1 MGRSNRGRFTGLAL
15 LALLPAALTA
25 CGSGSQ
31 SGDTPPTGKAPAEEA
46 AAKSRERVQAYLD
59 ALTARDAAAG
69 RSQLCAPMH
78 AAFDS
83 AATGPN
89 GDFADHFTVP
99 EATIT
104 EVRSGPNGQEVSAS
118 ITVAAGSRK
127 AARSLLFT
135 VTRNG
140 ADWCISGEAP
150 GKRAVEPTAD
160 PAGPPPPAMAP
171 SPVSSQ

>member
-1 MGRSNRGRFTGLAL
+1 MDRSHRGRFAALAL
-15 LALLPAALTA
+15 AFALTPALAA
-25 CGSGSQ
+25 CGSGDEGAATAP
-31 SGDTPPTGKAPAEEA
+31 SGRAPAEEA

-59 ALTARDAAAG
+59 ALTARDADAG

-78 AAFDS
+78 AAFDA

-99 EATIT
+99 DATIT
-104 EVRSGPNGQEVSAS
+104 DVRSGPNGQEVSAS
-118 ITVAAGSRK
+118 VTVAAGSRK
-127 AARSLLFT
+127 ATRALLFT

-140 ADWCISGEAP
+140 ADWCISGEVP
-150 GKRAVEPTAD
+150 GDRTAD
-160 PAGPPPPAMAP
+160 PSEPPPARP

>member
-1 MGRSNRGRFTGLAL
+1 MGSSHRGRFAGLAL
-15 LALLPAALTA
+15 LALLPAALAA
-25 CGSGSQ
+25 CGSGDQ
-31 SGDTPPTGKAPAEEA
+31 GGDTPPTGKAPAEEA

-104 EVRSGPNGQEVSAS
+104 DVRSGPNGQEVSAS

-140 ADWCISGEAP
+140 ADWCISGEVP
-150 GKRAVEPTAD
+150 GGNTPEPVV
-160 PAGPPPPAMAP
+160 
-171 SPVSSQ
+171 SP